1 MARAWRG
8 SRRGLYLRTYYSI
21 LGVPWREKVCYNY
34 DKWFRRLVVQDV
46 WFSSRKSRVRLPP
59 ESPQGFVSA
68 PIGDFLLDFE
78 VERRALVIFVLV
90 ARKCVIMKVFDKLNY

>member
-1 MARAWRG
+1 M
-8 SRRGLYLRTYYSI
+8 
-21 LGVPWREKVCYNY
+21 CYNY

-78 VERRALVIFVLV
+78 FERRALVIFVLEL
-90 ARKCVIMKVFDKLNY
+90 AFCACGFGKCVIMKVFDKLNY